1 MVAQYDR
8 RRSFIYNG
16 FQKMGLKCFEPK
28 GAFYIFPDITATGL
42 SSEEFAEKLLMSE
55 HVALVPGSAF
65 GTCGEGYI
73 RCSYATSLNQIDEA
87 LQRIGNFVEK
97 HIK

>member
-1 MVAQYDR
+1 
-8 RRSFIYNG
+8 
-16 FQKMGLKCFEPK
+16 MGLKCFEPK

-42 SSEEFAEKLLMSE
+42 SSVEFAEKLLMSE

-97 HIK
+97 HTK